1 MEMKDSNRQNK
12 REKPIFLR
20 VLITTLIVI
29 ISFVGGFFSHY
40 IFQSPHQALT
50 NELLSILEQVGY
62 VIDPVTGERKEIT
75 SEDVADALVNG
86 LLDRYSAYY
95 TPEEYAKI
103 TAEGNGEY
111 EGVGLSF
118 YNSNP
123 VVSRIIGNS
132 PAEKAGFLVG
142 DLIVCASQDE
152 GESKAFS
159 SSVEFTSY
167 LKECDSSLEIT
178 VTILRNGE
186 NINLSFKK
194 SKYAVSYATY
204 YDSEMKYYFQS
215 KEADGE
221 LESKQIEDKTMAHLS
236 ADTAYVSFTQFE
248 GDAAEQLECALDFM
262 KGRGRSKLILDLRD
276 NGGGYMDILT
286 KVAAM
291 LVYNGGQGNFLVA
304 YADAKTGGISFNT
317 SAYNYKD
324 HIDEIVVLANEN
336 TASASECLIGCLASY
351 GENFSLNNLVTIK
364 NSKGIGRTY
373 GKGIMQTTYQLIS
386 GGAFKLTTA
395 RVLWPDKKTCIHG
408 VGIIPPEAN
417 QTTNDNAINR
427 ALDILSR

>member
-1 MEMKDSNRQNK
+1 MEIKDSNRQNK
-12 REKPIFLR
+12 REKPIFLK
-20 VLITTLIVI
+20 VLITSLIVI

-40 IFQSPHQALT
+40 IFQSPHQAVT

-62 VIDPVTGERKEIT
+62 VIDPVTGERKDIT

-118 YNSNP
+118 YSSEP
-123 VVSRIIGNS
+123 VVSRIMGNS

-142 DLIVCASQDE
+142 DLIVCASQGEE
-152 GESKAFS
+152 GKTFS

-167 LKECDSSLEIT
+167 LKECDSALEIT
-178 VTILRNGE
+178 VTVLRNGK

-194 SKYAVSYATY
+194 SKYAVSYVTY
-204 YDSEMKYYFQS
+204 YDSEVKYYFQS

-221 LESKQIEDKTMAHLS
+221 LEPKQIADKTMAHLS
-236 ADTAYVSFTQFE
+236 ADTAYVCFTQFE
-248 GDAAEQLECALDFM
+248 GGAAEQMESALDFM
-262 KGRGRSKLILDLRD
+262 KERGRNKLILDLRD

-286 KVAAM
+286 KIVAM
-291 LVYNGGQGNFLVA
+291 LIHNGGQGNFLVA
-304 YADAKTGGISFNT
+304 YADAKTGGIPFNT

-324 HIDEIVVLANEN
+324 HVKEIAVLANEN
-336 TASASECLIGCLASY
+336 TASASECLIGALASY

-364 NSKGIGRTY
+364 NSKGVGRTY

-395 RVLWPDKKTCIHG
+395 RILWPDKKTCIHG

-417 QTTNDNAINR
+417 QTTDNNAINR
-427 ALDILSR
+427 ALEILSN